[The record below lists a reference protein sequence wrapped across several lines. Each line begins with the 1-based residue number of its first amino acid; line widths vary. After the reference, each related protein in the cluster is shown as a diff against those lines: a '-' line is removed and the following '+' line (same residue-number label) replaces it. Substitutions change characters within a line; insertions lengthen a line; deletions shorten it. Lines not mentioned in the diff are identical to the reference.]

1 MISIDKYN
9 SAKAP
14 RLRIP
19 PRNIF
24 DIKIIKD
31 FIEAQIALQH
41 GRFFFWSPVFLG
53 LGIAIYFLLPV
64 NPPIFLGV
72 IALLFAAAS
81 MILIPQDQRGMRLC
95 CLAVLMLPA
104 IGFNASLYQ
113 DARIHTPMLN
123 RDIGPVTLT
132 GTVQSLEIMKA
143 DYDARVILG
152 NLAVEDLSAEETP
165 RYVRL
170 RLRKDY
176 GINVG
181 DRITALAELMPLSG
195 PVAPGGFDFRRHLY
209 FQGIGAVGFIYS
221 RVEILEEQT
230 GWSFARQVESLRA
243 KVTESV
249 HMHLSGAKANIATAL
264 MNGQRAGI
272 SDEDQ
277 EILRHAGLAHLLAIS
292 GLHLGLVC
300 GAIFFFARLSL
311 AAIPEVALHYP
322 IKKYC
327 AVLAMLG
334 GVVYMFLAGATV
346 PTQRAMLMSA
356 VVFCAIIFDRSPFSL
371 RLVAFAAL
379 IVLAVA
385 PHSLLSASFQLSF
398 AAVTALVAFYD
409 KIRPLLSRFHRNATW
424 PKKIA
429 FYFIGVC
436 MTSLIASF
444 ATAPFSLFHFQQFAA
459 LGILANM
466 FAIPIM
472 AFWIM
477 PLIIVS
483 LITMPLG
490 LEGTTLTLIGLGI
503 DQILQVSDFV
513 ANMEGAVWRIP
524 VFSFW
529 IFVPLTMGLIFFILW
544 HGKLRLL
551 GLGLCL
557 LMLPFIALQPQP
569 SILVSAEQS
578 LVALK
583 DNEGTI
589 RINNL
594 RSDAFVRENWEQLW
608 GVEDGQAQLWPKEW
622 PEECDDRG
630 CRVISEGVRIAYS
643 LKPYGHG
650 EDCDWADLLIAK
662 DPVRISCSAQV
673 IDKFDTYYNG
683 AHSVYLK
690 PELVIKTVKGEDR
703 KSRAWSVL
711 YPESKY

>member
-1 MISIDKYN
+1 M
-9 SAKAP
+9 
-14 RLRIP
+14 P
-19 PRNIF
+19 PRKNF
-24 DIKIIKD
+24 NVTSIKA
-31 FIEAQIALQH
+31 FIEAQFILQH

-53 LGIAIYFLLPV
+53 LGIAIYFLLPYD
-64 NPPIFLGV
+64 PPALFGV
-72 IALLFAAAS
+72 MALLLGGAS
-81 MILIPQDQRGMRLC
+81 IILIPQEQRGVRLW
-95 CLAVLMLPA
+95 CLALLLLPA

-113 DARIHTPMLN
+113 VARIHTPMLN
-123 RDIGPVTLT
+123 RDIGPVTIT
-132 GTVQSLEIMKA
+132 GTVQSLETMKA
-143 DYDARVILG
+143 DYDARVTLG
-152 NLAVEDLSAEETP
+152 NLNIEDLAASDTP
-165 RYVRL
+165 RLVRL

-176 GINVG
+176 GIEVG
-181 DRITALAELMPLSG
+181 DHITALAELMPLSG
-195 PVAPGGFDFRRHLY
+195 PVAPGGFDFRRHLF

-221 RVEILEEQT
+221 RVEVLDEQT
-230 GWSFARQVESLRA
+230 GWSFARFVESLRA
-243 KVTESV
+243 KVTASV
-249 HMHLSGAKANIATAL
+249 HTHLSGAQANIATAL

-277 EILRHAGLAHLLAIS
+277 ETLRHAGLAHLLAIS

-311 AAIPEVALHYP
+311 AAMPDVALHYP

-334 GVVYMFLAGATV
+334 GLVYMFLAGATV

-356 VVFCAIIFDRSPFSL
+356 VVFSAIIFDRSPFSL
-371 RLVAFAAL
+371 RLVVFAAL
-379 IVLAVA
+379 IVLAVS
-385 PHSLLSASFQLSF
+385 PYSLLSASFQLSF

-429 FYFIGVC
+429 FYFISVC

-466 FAIPIM
+466 VAIPIM

-477 PLIIVS
+477 PLIILS
-483 LITMPLG
+483 LIVMPLG
-490 LEGTTLTLIGLGI
+490 LEGATLTLIGLGI

-513 ANMEGAVWRIP
+513 ANMEGAVWRLP

-529 IFVPLTMGLIFFILW
+529 LFVPLAMGLIFFILW
-544 HGKLRLL
+544 RGKLRLL
-551 GLGLCL
+551 GAGLCL
-557 LMLPFIALQPQP
+557 LILPFISLQPQP

-583 DNEGTI
+583 DHAGAI
-589 RINNL
+589 RINSL

-608 GVEDGQAQLWPKEW
+608 GVEGGRAQVWPREW
-622 PEECDDRG
+622 PYECDDRG
-630 CRVISEGVRIAYS
+630 CHVIVENKKIAYS
-643 LKPYGHG
+643 LKPYSHV
-650 EDCDWADLLIAK
+650 EDCAWADLLIAK
-662 DPVRISCSAQV
+662 DPLRIPCGARV

-683 AHSVYLK
+683 AHSVYLQ
-690 PELVIKTVKGEDR
+690 PDIAIKTVKGER
-703 KSRAWSVL
+703 SNGRAWSVQ